1 MVTECKGDQHKM
13 ETEMSV
19 IHPTFVYHV
28 GPKME
33 SMLLSIIVSERML
46 QTLMIIKFFSCY
58 HNIKKLKQ
66 LKFNCISNVLLGK
79 YVN

>member
-46 QTLMIIKFFSCY
+46 QTFMIIKFFSCY
-58 HNIKKLKQ
+58 HNIKKIETVK
-66 LKFNCISNVLLGK
+66 I
-79 YVN
+79 